1 MMTLRQR
8 IYHFLLHYGISTV
21 LLIMLLAILY
31 MMRVI
36 GISNKVSVDIYAD
49 TSYGYCAY
57 LPITSNLALTDGDTL
72 TVSTGGGD
80 TSIRFRIQGTT
91 MEPSYLVCR
100 MSPVSDEAEMQ
111 KAFGGNTRLTGYVF
125 AEEIQLSHLIFRKWI
140 RGGGNDKND
149 VNKQ

>member
-1 MMTLRQR
+1 MMTQRQR

-21 LLIMLLAILY
+21 LLIMLVAILY

-57 LPITSNLALTDGDTL
+57 LPITSNLALADGDTL

-80 TSIRFRIQGTT
+80 TNIRFRIQGTI

-100 MSPVSDEAEMQ
+100 MSPVSDGSEMSR
-111 KAFGGNTRLTGYVF
+111 AFGGNTRLTGYVF
-125 AEEIQLSHLIFRKWI
+125 AEKIQLSHLIFRKWV
-140 RGGGNDKND
+140 RGVGRSE
-149 VNKQ
+149 

>member
-1 MMTLRQR
+1 MMTQRQR

-21 LLIMLLAILY
+21 LLIMLVAILY
-31 MMRVI
+31 MMRMI

-49 TSYGYCAY
+49 TAYGYCAY
-57 LPITSNLALTDGDTL
+57 LPITSNLALADGDTL

-80 TSIRFRIQGTT
+80 TSISFRIQRTT

-100 MSPVSDEAEMQ
+100 MSPVSDDVEMQ

-125 AEEIQLSHLIFRKWI
+125 AEKIQLSHLIFRKWV
-140 RGGGNDKND
+140 RGVGKSE
-149 VNKQ
+149 

>member
-21 LLIMLLAILY
+21 LQIMLVAILY

-49 TSYGYCAY
+49 TSYVYCAY
-57 LPITSNLALTDGDTL
+57 LPITSNLALADGDTL

-80 TSIRFRIQGTT
+80 TSISFRIQGTT

-100 MSPVSDEAEMQ
+100 MSPVSDGSEMSR
-111 KAFGGNTRLTGYVF
+111 AFGGNTRLTGYVF
-125 AEEIQLSHLIFRKWI
+125 AEKIQLSHLIFRKWV
-140 RGGGNDKND
+140 RGVGRSE
-149 VNKQ
+149 

>member
-21 LLIMLLAILY
+21 LLIMLVAILY

-80 TSIRFRIQGTT
+80 TSIRFCIQGTT

-100 MSPVSDEAEMQ
+100 MSPISDEAEMTR
-111 KAFGGNTRLTGYVF
+111 AFGGNTRLTGYVF
-125 AEEIQLSHLIFRKWI
+125 AEKIQLSHLIFRKWV
-140 RGGGNDKND
+140 RGIGRRRN
-149 VNKQ
+149 

>member
-1 MMTLRQR
+1 MMTLRQY
-8 IYHFLLHYGISTV
+8 IYRFLLHYGISTV
-21 LLIMLLAILY
+21 LLIMLVAILY

-36 GISNKVSVDIYAD
+36 GISNKVGVDIYAD

-57 LPITSNLALTDGDTL
+57 LPITSNLALADGDTL

-100 MSPVSDEAEMQ
+100 MSPISDDVEMQ

-125 AEEIQLSHLIFRKWI
+125 TEKIQLSHLIFRKWV
-140 RGGGNDKND
+140 RGVGRSE
-149 VNKQ
+149 

>member
-1 MMTLRQR
+1 MMTQRQR

-21 LLIMLLAILY
+21 LLIMLVAILY

-57 LPITSNLALTDGDTL
+57 LPITSNLALADGDTL

-100 MSPVSDEAEMQ
+100 MLPISDDVEMQ

-125 AEEIQLSHLIFRKWI
+125 TEKIQLSHLIFRKWV
-140 RGGGNDKND
+140 RGVGKSE
-149 VNKQ
+149 